1 MKNPCLACE
10 LVESSKNN
18 PTCRNCMKRL
28 EYVHAIGPMSHSL
41 CPFVRL
47 EGDGGF
53 EMKNLKPP
61 HWTWPNNRSHHET
74 V

>member
-1 MKNPCLACE
+1 MKNPCLTCE
-10 LVESSKNN
+10 LKESSKNN

-28 EYVHAIGPMSHSL
+28 EYVYAIGPMSHSL

-53 EMKNLKPP
+53 EMKNLLPP
-61 HWTWPNNRSHHET
+61 NYVHPQSRRSP
-74 V
+74 

>member
-1 MKNPCLACE
+1 
-10 LVESSKNN
+10 
-18 PTCRNCMKRL
+18 MKRL